1 MNILIMGLPGS
12 GKTTLAANLMKLLVS
27 ENLPVKWFNDDM
39 VREAFNDGDFSDQ
52 GSMKLFL
59 RMRELSRVAA
69 HQNFIVI
76 SDLVA
81 PTNINQLS
89 YLPDMLIWM
98 DTVKTSKIKNINE
111 IFEPPRLYTFRVRKK
126 NAKLWAQ
133 IIFDNIMG
141 KVNDTV
147 KINRDI

>member
-1 MNILIMGLPGS
+1 MGLPGS

-27 ENLPVKWFNDDM
+27 ENLPVKWFSDDM
-39 VREAFNDGDFSDQ
+39 VREAFNDSDFSDQ
-52 GSMKLFL
+52 GSMKHFL
-59 RMRELSRVAA
+59 RMRELSRIAA
-69 HQNFIVI
+69 LQNFIVI

-89 YLPDMLIWM
+89 YRPDMLIWM
-98 DTVKTSKIKNINE
+98 DTVKTSKFKNTNE

-147 KINRDI
+147 KIN

>member
-1 MNILIMGLPGS
+1 MGLPGS

-27 ENLPVKWFNDDM
+27 ENLPVKWYNDDM
-39 VREAFNDGDFSDQ
+39 VREVFNDSDFSDQ
-52 GSMKLFL
+52 GSMKQFL
-59 RMRELSRVAA
+59 RMRELSRIAA
-69 HQNFIVI
+69 YQNFIVI

-81 PTNINQLS
+81 PTNINQLL
-89 YLPDMLIWM
+89 YRPDMLIWM
-98 DTVKTSKIKNINE
+98 DTVKTSKFKNINE

-147 KINRDI
+147 KIN